1 MWVMIRTRSL
11 TISAMLIFMIL
22 VVLIMAMS
30 APGWVLVRV
39 VLDVVPMPNRC
50 RPLAPGQCRRSHLAR
65 IVRIA
70 NLHDKTGYNMVLG
83 VQLGTKI

>member
-11 TISAMLIFMIL
+11 TTSAMLIFMIL
-22 VVLIMAMS
+22 VVLLMAMS

-39 VLDVVPMPNRC
+39 VLDVHGANAESLPTWC
-50 RPLAPGQCRRSHLAR
+50 QCHSAR

-70 NLHDKTGYNMVLG
+70 NLHDKTSYNMVLG

>member
-1 MWVMIRTRSL
+1 MWVKTRTL
-11 TISAMLIFMIL
+11 TISAMLMFMIL
-22 VVLIMAMS
+22 VVPIMTML

-39 VLDVVPMPNRC
+39 VLDAVPMPNRC
-50 RPLAPGQCRRSHLAR
+50 RPLAPGQCRRSHSAR

-70 NLHDKTGYNMVLG
+70 NLHDKTGFNMVLG